1 MKIKIFCDTAEIN
14 LIKKFNKKKIV
25 KGFTTN
31 PSLMRKAGAKDYKS
45 YSKKILKICNNKPV
59 SLEVFAD
66 DYKEMKKQALQ
77 INTWGKNVYVKVP
90 VANSRGIF
98 MGKIIKELNNSN
110 IKINIT
116 AIYSAKQTEKI
127 LKLINKKTKVIIS
140 IFAGRAGDTG
150 KDPVPEFKKS
160 IAMAKKFKNVE
171 ILWASIREPYNYIQA
186 KQLGC
191 HIVTIPP
198 AIIEKI
204 ENFGKTF
211 DQLTK
216 ETVKAF
222 LVDSKKSRFKIQQG
236 LIMATLDGIIEPIYF
251 LITSISF
258 ILLSIIQYKKFGKT
272 RETIYLAGLSA
283 FFLCSYIAISLK
295 G

>member
-1 MKIKIFCDTAEIN
+1 LSTKIFCDIAELN

-45 YSKKILKICNNKPV
+45 YSKKIIKICNKKPL

-66 DYKEMKKQALQ
+66 DYKNMKKQALQ
-77 INTWGKNVYVKVP
+77 INKWGKNVYVKIP
-90 VANSRGIF
+90 ITNSKGIF
-98 MGKIIKELNNSN
+98 MGKIIKELNNQN
-110 IKINIT
+110 VKLNIT
-116 AIYSAKQTEKI
+116 AVYNARQTQSI
-127 LKLINKKTKVIIS
+127 LKLINKKSKVIIS

-160 IAMAKKFKNVE
+160 IMLSRKFKNVE
-171 ILWASIREPYNYIQA
+171 ILWASVREPYNYTQA

-191 HIVTIPP
+191 HIITIPP
-198 AIIEKI
+198 ATIEKI

-211 DQLTK
+211 NQLTK

-222 LVDSKKSRFKIQQG
+222 LVDSKKSKFKI
-236 LIMATLDGIIEPIYF
+236 
-251 LITSISF
+251 
-258 ILLSIIQYKKFGKT
+258 
-272 RETIYLAGLSA
+272 
-283 FFLCSYIAISLK
+283 
-295 G
+295 